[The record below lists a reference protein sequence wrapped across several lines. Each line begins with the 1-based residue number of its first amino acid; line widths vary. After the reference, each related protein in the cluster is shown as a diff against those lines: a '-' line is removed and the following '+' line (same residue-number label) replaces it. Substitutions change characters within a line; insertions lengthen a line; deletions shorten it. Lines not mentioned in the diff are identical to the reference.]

1 MRNRCDSWM
10 FSLPSLFNCAFS
22 RMMNPFIAFSMDE
35 RKKIVAENPSLKSDI
50 GKVGKMVG
58 ERWRKLSDAEKAKFK
73 GRAGKKSTRKAKKN
87 VEVEEGGKEKKA
99 RKGTRRALSGYMK
112 FVKAE
117 RKNVMSANPK
127 MAFGDV
133 GKELGKRW
141 RALSDADKKRFA

>member
-1 MRNRCDSWM
+1 
-10 FSLPSLFNCAFS
+10 
-22 RMMNPFIAFSMDE
+22 MMNPFIAFSMDE
-35 RKKIVAENPSLKSDI
+35 RKKIVAKDPSLKSDI

-58 ERWRKLSDAEKAKFK
+58 EAWRKLSDAEKSKYK
-73 GRAGKKSTRKAKKN
+73 GRAGKKSTRKAKKERKEE
-87 VEVEEGGKEKKA
+87 EVEEGGKAKKA

-117 RKNVMSANPK
+117 RKNVMSSNPK

>member
-1 MRNRCDSWM
+1 
-10 FSLPSLFNCAFS
+10 
-22 RMMNPFIAFSMDE
+22 MNPFIAFSMDE

-58 ERWRKLSDAEKAKFK
+58 EAWRKLSDAEKAKFK

-87 VEVEEGGKEKKA
+87 VEVEDVAEEGAPKGRKEKKA

>member
-1 MRNRCDSWM
+1 
-10 FSLPSLFNCAFS
+10 
-22 RMMNPFIAFSMDE
+22 MNPFIAFSMDE
-35 RKKIVAENPSLKSDI
+35 RKKIVAKDPSLKSDI

-58 ERWRKLSDAEKAKFK
+58 EAWRKLSDAEKSKYK
-73 GRAGKKSTRKAKKN
+73 GRAGKKSTRKAKKERKD
-87 VEVEEGGKEKKA
+87 VDEEGGKAKKA

-117 RKNVMSANPK
+117 RKNVMSSNPK

>member
-1 MRNRCDSWM
+1 
-10 FSLPSLFNCAFS
+10 
-22 RMMNPFIAFSMDE
+22 MMNPFIAFSMDE
-35 RKKIVAENPSLKSDI
+35 RKKIVAKDPSLKSDI

-58 ERWRKLSDAEKAKFK
+58 EAWRKLTDAEKSKYK
-73 GRAGKKSTRKAKKN
+73 GRAGKKSTRKAKK
-87 VEVEEGGKEKKA
+87 ERKEEDGEEGGAPVGKQKK

>member
-1 MRNRCDSWM
+1 
-10 FSLPSLFNCAFS
+10 
-22 RMMNPFIAFSMDE
+22 MDE
-35 RKKIVAENPSLKSDI
+35 RKKIVAKDPSLKSDI

-58 ERWRKLSDAEKAKFK
+58 EAWRKLTDAEKSKYK
-73 GRAGKKSTRKAKKN
+73 GRAGKKSTRKAKKERKEE
-87 VEVEEGGKEKKA
+87 EVEEGGKAKKA

-117 RKNVMSANPK
+117 RKNVMSSNPK

>member
-1 MRNRCDSWM
+1 
-10 FSLPSLFNCAFS
+10 
-22 RMMNPFIAFSMDE
+22 MNPFIAFSMDE
-35 RKKIVAENPSLKSDI
+35 RKKIVAKDPSLKSDI

-58 ERWRKLSDAEKAKFK
+58 EAWRKLSDAEKSKYK
-73 GRAGKKSTRKAKKN
+73 GRAGKKSTRKAKKERKEE
-87 VEVEEGGKEKKA
+87 EVEEGGKAKKA

-117 RKNVMSANPK
+117 RKNVMSSNPK